1 MADQD
6 FTAGEDVLDQLMK
19 RLDTEIEVFIKAREP
34 EATDL
39 PRVTRSRDLKK
50 ADFTVQWAAFA
61 AKRKMNP
68 VAYVSELVEGLQAHV
83 DQAKGLITKVQGVGP
98 YLNLFVDRA
107 RVFRL
112 VIRAVSAQGDKFGHT
127 NAAGNKRVII
137 EHTSS
142 NPNAPLHIGNL
153 RNVIIGAHLAKMQAA
168 CGYQVKQAFYVN
180 DLGAQIGL
188 TALAYSRVYAK
199 IQPFLKID
207 HWIGAMYAVMNTCQE
222 LQQVGVNVGDVEDAC
237 AKGKEAVDAL
247 MQTCLEGA
255 EGDEKKTK
263 GITEYFDIY
272 QDLRERFE
280 KMMVVMLED
289 VRTIEDIKVEAG
301 KLNLAYERQEDWA
314 VKIFRKM
321 VCDCLT
327 GVQTTLST
335 YGVQHDQFDFESE
348 LGWEGSNNK
357 VLEIMKNSDYYVPQ
371 TQCNDKGVPQGAYL
385 DMDGF
390 IRDQGLKVGK
400 GGYQKDYPP
409 LYVLRPDGST
419 LYTYRDIVY
428 SFKKASQSDLILNII
443 CSEQDLAQQKVSL
456 GMMMMN
462 PEMKGRQYHLSYDL
476 VKLTTGKMSGRR
488 GRYLLADDLY
498 DDLKTVIREK
508 MSKKFKEKGE
518 DISPELFRRGD
529 ARGVHGGYEVRA
541 ALRVVPDPDQLRH
554 RQDHRF
560 RGRVRAVHPVQLDPR
575 RVRRQEVQRQGG
587 EGNGARASPAGLCG
601 LRPPR
606 RRKGVGDSHG
616 VCPPLR
622 VHDRRRRDAQAPG
635 TPRAAI
641 VRHAQGLRL
650 SQRHGARLVGVLR
663 PRGCAHLA
671 HGQSAGGGVERRRRD
686 ARARPPVQG
695 VQAGHRQRPQAAHDR
710 ASGAHV
716 GELVV
721 CSSLTQP

>member
-19 RLDTEIEVFIKAREP
+19 RLDAEIEVFIKAKEP
-34 EATDL
+34 DANDL
-39 PRVTRSRDLKK
+39 PLVTRSRDLKK

-127 NAAGNKRVII
+127 KAAGGKRVII

-153 RNVIIGAHLAKMQAA
+153 RNVMIGAHLAKMQAA
-168 CGYQVKQAFYVN
+168 CGFAVKQAFYVN

-199 IQPFLKID
+199 IQPYLKID

-222 LQQVGVNVGDVEDAC
+222 LQQVGVDIGSVEDAC
-237 AKGKEAVDAL
+237 AKSKEAADAL
-247 MQTCLEGA
+247 MQEYLKGA

-289 VRTIEDIKVEAG
+289 VRKIENIKVEAG
-301 KLNLAYERQEDWA
+301 KLNLAYERQEAWA

-508 MSKKFKEKGE
+508 MAKKFKDKGE
-518 DISPELFRRGD
+518 DISPELFDEVTHEVSTAAMKYALLSVSCQTQINFDIAKITDFEDASAPFILYNSTRVASVVRKFNDKVEKGQVPVLPPLDSVDCALLDDGKEWEILMEFVLPFASMIVDGAMPKLPEPPALPSYGTHKVCDFLNGMVRGLS
-529 ARGVHGGYEVRA
+529 AYYGPAGVRI
-541 ALRVVPDPDQLRH
+541 LPTDSQL
-554 RQDHRF
+554 
-560 RGRVRAVHPVQLDPR
+560 
-575 RVRRQEVQRQGG
+575 E
-587 EGNGARASPAGLCG
+587 EGWNGAAATHARIHLC
-601 LRPPR
+601 
-606 RRKGVGDSHG
+606 KAFKQVIDN
-616 VCPPLR
+616 
-622 VHDRRRRDAQAPG
+622 
-635 TPRAAI
+635 
-641 VRHAQGLRL
+641 GLRL
-650 SQRHGARLVGVLR
+650 LMIEPL
-663 PRGCAHLA
+663 
-671 HGQSAGGGVERRRRD
+671 ERM
-686 ARARPPVQG
+686 
-695 VQAGHRQRPQAAHDR
+695 
-710 ASGAHV
+710 
-716 GELVV
+716 
-721 CSSLTQP
+721 